1 MINTVTSNSGNYNL
15 IGRVCCYDTCNYNL
29 IIAISIVLILSIRYT
44 KKQNNILIKSF

>member
-29 IIAISIVLILSIRYT
+29 IIAIQLSLYCLLDIQRSRIT
-44 KKQNNILIKSF
+44 F